1 MRNLLLASNGRAA
14 LDLMLKLAG
23 PAIKNTEIAWI
34 TSAKK
39 GVDDLTY
46 LKNRFEYATK
56 LGLRLVEIDLDD
68 FKEESLRKKLNDY
81 DFIFVDGGNP
91 FYLLKAARNSGFDK
105 VLPQLLKQGI
115 FYIGASAGTYLLCP
129 TIEMST
135 WIMPQRNR
143 FGVKDFKAL
152 NQVPFL
158 IKAHYNSSLRASLEE
173 KIKESKY
180 PLRVLRDGQAFLVKG
195 DYIKFIGKGKEVR
208 LS

>member
-1 MRNLLLASNGRAA
+1 MRKLLLASNGRTA
-14 LDLMLKLAG
+14 LDLMLKIVG
-23 PAIKNTEIAWI
+23 PTLKNTEIAWI

-46 LKNRFEYATK
+46 LKDRLEHAAK
-56 LGLRLVEIDLDD
+56 LGLGLVEIDLDD

-91 FYLLKAARNSGFDK
+91 FYLLNAARNSGFDK

-115 FYIGASAGTYLLCP
+115 FYIGASAGAYLLCP

-135 WIMPQRNR
+135 WITPQRNR
-143 FGVKDFKAL
+143 FGVKDFTAL

-158 IKAHYNSSLRASLEE
+158 IKAHYNPSLKPLLEA

-180 PLRVLRDGQAFLVKG
+180 PLRVLRDGQAFLVEG
-195 DYIKFIGKGKEVR
+195 DNIKFIGEGKEVK